1 MAKKFIPMYGGKAG
15 GKMSNGAGW
24 GGETPK
30 KKMKSLSVHRT
41 SAKSAA
47 KKLGY

>member
-15 GKMSNGAGW
+15 GKMSNGVGW
-24 GGETPK
+24 GGDPK
-30 KKMKSLSVHRT
+30 KKSTKIHRT

>member
-1 MAKKFIPMYGGKAG
+1 MAGNGK
-15 GKMSNGAGW
+15 GW
-24 GGETPK
+24 GGVAPKKTPK
-30 KKMKSLSVHRT
+30 KVHRT